1 MKTHLDEQPLPQGW
15 NLCCSTTSV
24 VFSKLQINTDLLVAS
39 ATLLVK
45 VDESLHWSITCNGV
59 DVSECTV
66 LDSVPSQL
74 NEVSEMMQ
82 LLTCLQD
89 VMMCHG
95 NPADDFKDLTAHKTE
110 FMDPSGM
117 TTCLS
122 Y

>member
-24 VFSKLQINTDLLVAS
+24 VFSKLHINTDLLVAS

-82 LLTCLQD
+82 LKTSKLGRCS
-89 VMMCHG
+89 C
-95 NPADDFKDLTAHKTE
+95 TATHVP
-110 FMDPSGM
+110 DIGM
-117 TTCLS
+117 HS
-122 Y
+122 IVIKSHII